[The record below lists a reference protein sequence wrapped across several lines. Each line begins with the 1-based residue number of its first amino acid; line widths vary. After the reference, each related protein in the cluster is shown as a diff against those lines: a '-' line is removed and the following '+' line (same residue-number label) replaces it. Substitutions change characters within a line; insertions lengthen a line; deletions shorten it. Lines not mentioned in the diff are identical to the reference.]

1 MSEPHVTFGVSSH
14 EFTEVLRL
22 DKEGMHYKGEVV
34 QDAGEAHRIFLTVMK
49 QMEEESEQ
57 ERKPWSPM
65 RDPLMMCAIGLCAGL
80 FWGALWAG

>member
-65 RDPLMMCAIGLCAGL
+65 RDPLVMFAFGVCTGLVL
-80 FWGALWAG
+80 RLV